1 MSPEDA
7 AARGVA
13 PAACHDAFLSYA
25 REDSAFAVALS
36 GLLRRGG
43 FDIWVDRERIA
54 GGKPVDAEIV
64 GALRDSA
71 ALLCLVSPSWLK
83 KDYCLWEAEVFSND
97 FGFMRPIIPL
107 LRMPRDPA
115 KLPRYL
121 IRLN

>member
-1 MSPEDA
+1 MLLQGESRLRPAMTPSLAMLGRTPLSPW
-7 AARGVA
+7 RSPG
-13 PAACHDAFLSYA
+13 CC
-25 REDSAFAVALS
+25 AV
-36 GLLRRGG
+36 
-43 FDIWVDRERIA
+43 DIWVDRERIA